1 MLPSFCVT
9 VKKNRECSSFSELSM
24 AAGNPKLAT
33 ALEGADFDLV
43 YEDNLR
49 LLVGTAIDRF
59 HISET
64 DAQTLAHDVF
74 LAYFLKTE
82 PVLDSRAWLVAAM
95 CNASRYYLRTQARQV
110 EMPADV
116 VSTEHTVEELTE
128 QLVAREVLCCLTPH
142 CQLALRLRYLEGYTI
157 PEVAAEFQTSP
168 KYAGKMV
175 ARCLQQAYDRYTK
188 KEQE

>member
-1 MLPSFCVT
+1 
-9 VKKNRECSSFSELSM
+9 M
-24 AAGNPKLAT
+24 AAGNPKPA
-33 ALEGADFDLV
+33 AAVESVDFDTV
-43 YEDNLR
+43 YEDHLR

-64 DAQTLAHDVF
+64 DAETLAHDVF
-74 LAYFLKTE
+74 LAYFLKAE
-82 PVLDSRAWLVAAM
+82 PVLDSTAWLVASM
-95 CNASRYYLRTQARQV
+95 CNASRAYLRTQARHV
-110 EMPADV
+110 ELPADV
-116 VSTEHTVEELTE
+116 IDQAGIEISA

-168 KYAGKMV
+168 KYAGKIV

>member
-1 MLPSFCVT
+1 
-9 VKKNRECSSFSELSM
+9 M
-24 AAGNPKLAT
+24 AAGNRTLAT
-33 ALEGADFDLV
+33 AVDHGGDFDAV
-43 YEDNLR
+43 YEDHLQ

-64 DAQTLAHDVF
+64 DAETLAHDVF
-74 LAYFLKTE
+74 LAYFLKAE
-82 PVLDSRAWLVAAM
+82 QVLDSRSWLVAAM
-95 CNASRYYLRTQARQV
+95 CNASRSYLRTQARHV
-110 EMPADV
+110 ELPSEVIDQ
-116 VSTEHTVEELTE
+116 SRTVEITD

-175 ARCLQQAYDRYTK
+175 ARCLRQAHDRYTK